1 MNERMTA
8 ARFRTLPKQKKANK
22 YGAIRTT
29 LDGITFA
36 SKAESAYYAKLKQ
49 REAAGEVANVE
60 LQKRYALTIG
70 GFLICTYVSDFDFY
84 DITEKRQRTVD
95 TKGVVTDV
103 FRIKRKLMKA
113 IHGIDVEIVK

>member
-1 MNERMTA
+1 MTQRMPA
-8 ARFRTLPKQKKANK
+8 AAYRALPKAKKNK
-22 YGAIRTT
+22 YGAKRTT

-49 REAAGEVANVE
+49 RETAGEVANVE
-60 LQKRYALTIG
+60 LQKRYAMTIG

-95 TKGVVTDV
+95 TKGVITDV